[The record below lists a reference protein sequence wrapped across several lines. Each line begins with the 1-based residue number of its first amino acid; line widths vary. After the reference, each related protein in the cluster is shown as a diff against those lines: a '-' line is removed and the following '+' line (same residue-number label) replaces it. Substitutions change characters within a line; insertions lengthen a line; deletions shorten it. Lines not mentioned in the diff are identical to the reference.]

1 MSIKLKKLAAGS
13 AILAIAA
20 AGLVSSDA
28 AALPAG
34 SPADGTNTLSPLSFA
49 NSATFNLTPP
59 AGAAC
64 QGDSASGGYRWQTFM
79 VPSSVDAG
87 TLTYNASGP
96 IAPAGVTFT
105 QPLFAAGSP
114 VVQRTTAVTSGVLT
128 PIPVFSFPAG
138 LPVPAGSYDVGY
150 ACTLAGVT
158 TRYWE
163 TPITVT
169 STGASTFNVAFG
181 AAPAAAVL
189 TAATGG
195 DSTLNGSFTLAAA
208 TPALTSLTAT
218 ATPQGGGAATT
229 ITLATS
235 ATTFAFTGLTNGT
248 TYDVVITATN
258 SVGSSTS
265 NTLSA
270 LVAPG
275 AFPAVTNLAAQ
286 GQPEAI
292 KVDWTAPV
300 DTQPR
305 TGYSLEIATDA
316 AFASPIAGSPFT
328 VGAAAVTYTKT
339 GLTAGTVYYARITAQ
354 YASPYVGTLSN
365 VVTATALSNA
375 VIEQQIT
382 VVRPA
387 GALVLTQRCGVYG
400 ALDAEAAVA
409 GVFPVALPAET
420 AVGGPGSA
428 PIVINAGSPANGL
441 ADPLFNDYPYP
452 QPANYATRCGVDMGT
467 GRLVTSGPLAG
478 NYYTAQGRL
487 NQITIVNTSDLD
499 NGWTLNGTMS
509 DFTVAGGGASFSGN
523 FLGWTPKV
531 TSVSSGVTGSTTYSM
546 VVNPGAA
553 VSPNAPGLGTS
564 KVLATAPA
572 GSGLGIT
579 TLDARLKLLIPST
592 VRAGTYTG
600 ILTFSAV

>member
-13 AILAIAA
+13 AILAVAV
-20 AGLVSSDA
+20 AGLVSTDA
-28 AALPAG
+28 SALPAG

-49 NSATFNLTPP
+49 NTATFSLTPP

-105 QPLFAAGSP
+105 QPLFSAGSP
-114 VVQRTTAVTSGVLT
+114 VIQRTTAVTSGVLT
-128 PIPVFSFPAG
+128 PIPTYTFPAG
-138 LPVPAGSYDVGY
+138 LTVPAGSYDVGY
-150 ACTLAGVT
+150 ACTLAGAT

-163 TPITVT
+163 TPVTVS
-169 STGASTFNVAFG
+169 STGATTFNVAFG
-181 AAPAAAVL
+181 AAPAPANITSAS
-189 TAATGG
+189 GG
-195 DSTLNGSFTLAAA
+195 DTTLNGSFTLAAA
-208 TPALTSLTAT
+208 TPALTTLTAT

-235 ATTFAFTGLTNGT
+235 ATSFAFTGLVNGT
-248 TYDVVITATN
+248 TYDVVVTATN

-265 NTLSA
+265 NTVSA

-292 KVDWTAPV
+292 KVDWTAPI
-300 DTQPR
+300 DSQPR
-305 TGYSLEIATDA
+305 TGYRLEIATDA
-316 AFASPIAGSPFT
+316 AFASPIVGSPFT
-328 VGAAAVTYTKT
+328 VGAAAVTYTQS
-339 GLTAGTVYYARITAQ
+339 GLTAGTVYYARITAL
-354 YASPYVGTLSN
+354 YAAPYVGTLSN

-409 GVFPVALPAET
+409 GAFPVALPAET
-420 AVGGPGSA
+420 AVGGTGTA

-531 TSVSSGVTGSTTYSM
+531 TSVSSGVTGSTTYNM
-546 VVNPGAA
+546 VVNPGAG
-553 VSPNAPGLGTS
+553 VDPNAPGLGTS
-564 KVLATAPA
+564 KVLASAPA

-579 TLDARLKLLIPST
+579 TLDARLKLLIPSS